1 MKHKVIG
8 IVITE
13 YHAKNIITEK
23 KKNIITELVVNVLLL
38 ILKHWEVE
46 MEFYILKASCK
57 HFVSDKNWLL

>member
-23 KKNIITELVVNVLLL
+23 KKEYHNWVSCECAVINLKTLRGRDGVLH
-38 ILKHWEVE
+38 LKSK
-46 MEFYILKASCK
+46 L
-57 HFVSDKNWLL
+57 